1 LIRWQTKYAFAIPLQ
16 EYVWSLMES
25 TWKKK
30 RSHQCRWSESTRDCQ
45 WQRPLSCHQSRTCNN
60 SS

>member
-25 TWKKK
+25 TWKTKAIPSMSLEWIHL
-30 RSHQCRWSESTRDCQ
+30 R
-45 WQRPLSCHQSRTCNN
+45 LSVTKTSFT
-60 SS
+60 SSVMYL